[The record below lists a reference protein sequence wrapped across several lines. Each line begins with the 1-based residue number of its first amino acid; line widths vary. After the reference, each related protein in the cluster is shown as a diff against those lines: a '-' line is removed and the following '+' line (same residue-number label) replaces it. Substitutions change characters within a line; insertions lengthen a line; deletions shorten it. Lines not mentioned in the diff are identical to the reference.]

1 MDCQA
6 CEDEIPDDSLFCPE
20 CGARQDPSRSNI
32 GGRSFGVV
40 SPEAVHATHAM
51 QQQDAAGG
59 TGAQIDASA
68 SSDVLSR
75 IAGEMDGGA
84 PASEVTDIGPD
95 GQPKAQTD
103 QIVDAIVE
111 SERLD
116 KVDRK
121 DQWLAMNQQ
130 TAASVL
136 SSIRAEL
143 PEHLQ
148 GDVEESSTDFL
159 DSDDGDS
166 SPAPKR
172 RSSNMPSNSL
182 LRRMGE
188 VAVRRVARKRGVAVE
203 SPQVATT
210 EDDSIQVNVTYVDDG
225 RVLDTPPDLAS
236 AFEHAITTEL
246 ALKGF
251 DIDVELALF
260 RSKDGEMEHVW
271 GELRE
276 EEIVEEEEDEE
287 DLFACEA
294 CGHYPIRDSDP
305 ACPDCGAQFLDDD
318 DYDDE
323 PAPSGGPPRG
333 PTRAGGPPSGPKRGP
348 SGPPRGGGGPPSRGP
363 SGPPSGGGP
372 PKRGPGGPPSG
383 GGPPSRGPGGPPSG
397 GGPPSRGPG
406 GPPKKGP
413 GGGPPRK
420 GPGGGPPKRRGP
432 PR

>member
-6 CEDEIPDDSLFCPE
+6 CEEEIPDDSLFCPE

-32 GGRSFGVV
+32 AGRNFGVV
-40 SPEAVHATHAM
+40 SPQAVQATNEM
-51 QQQDAAGG
+51 QQQDTAGG
-59 TGAQIDASA
+59 TGAQMDATGSV
-68 SSDVLSR
+68 DVLSR
-75 IAGEMDGGA
+75 IAGEMGGVA
-84 PASEVTDIGPD
+84 PAADETEIGPD

-130 TAASVL
+130 TATSVL

-148 GDVEESSTDFL
+148 GDSAEVNTGFL
-159 DSDDGDS
+159 DSDEESS

-182 LRRMGE
+182 MRRMGE

-210 EDDSIQVNVTYVDDG
+210 DDDSIQVNVTYVDDG

-276 EEIVEEEEDEE
+276 DELDEEEQDEE

-318 DYDDE
+318 DDYDDDYDDE
-323 PAPSGGPPRG
+323 PAPRGGPPSG
-333 PTRAGGPPSGPKRGP
+333 PSRAGGPPSGPKRGP
-348 SGPPRGGGGPPSRGP
+348 S
-363 SGPPSGGGP
+363 
-372 PKRGPGGPPSG
+372 GPPSG

-413 GGGPPRK
+413 GGGGPPRK